1 MAPRLAACAL
11 LLASPAF
18 LACGG
23 QEPDPPPPTPQSIAV
38 LAGDNQQ
45 AQAGTLL
52 PVQVQF
58 VVRSSSG
65 PLAGIQV
72 QFSLSDQTG
81 FLSATNRTSDAE
93 GKVSVG
99 WSVGGALGLQT
110 LTAALAGGLSAEAH
124 ATVSA
129 GPPALIIPATSAN
142 QFTVVSRTVPIAP
155 TAKVADAYGNPIAG
169 VTVDFVDQ
177 TGRSTVVGATA
188 VTNAAGLAG
197 ITSWTIG
204 ASAGAYSLVATAAAA
219 GGLATSFV
227 AFGIPATMQILEGD
241 GQSANA
247 GTRVA
252 VEPAVVALDDASQPV
267 PGVRLTFSVSGGEGR
282 LLTNGSVLTA
292 DDGIGR
298 TSGWIL
304 GLAPGANTLTIST
317 PGMPDLSVT
326 ASGVAAQPAQ
336 FAATSSTTIAGLV
349 GNFVAPSPTV
359 RVLDAGG
366 QPVAGVPVSFTPGAS
381 SGVVTHAAPLTD
393 FNGEATLGAWRL
405 DPDNPAPTLTAA
417 IDGLPPVT
425 FAATAAPIPPGDF
438 EITVRFTSP
447 EPTESQKAA
456 FTNAAARWAQAIR
469 ADLVDIPFALEEGR
483 TCGTSTIAEDVDDVL
498 IFATIEEI
506 DGPGQILGSAG
517 PCYVR
522 DDDLLTVVGRMR
534 FDVSDVQSL
543 QASGRFESVI
553 LHEMGHVLGIG
564 SLWPLMNLIVD
575 RGGADPIFVGAA
587 AQVAFAAA
595 DPTRFFGGRVVPV
608 ENTGGLGTRDGHWRE
623 QVLTVELMTGFS
635 NTVNPLS
642 AVTIASLRDQGYVVN
657 DAVADDF
664 SIEAALRAV
673 TSEPLS
679 LNEAAWVS
687 PIRSIDRRGQLRRVF
702 LPLAAPYRP

>member
-1 MAPRLAACAL
+1 M
-11 LLASPAF
+11 
-18 LACGG
+18 
-23 QEPDPPPPTPQSIAV
+23 
-38 LAGDNQQ
+38 
-45 AQAGTLL
+45 
-52 PVQVQF
+52 
-58 VVRSSSG
+58 
-65 PLAGIQV
+65 
-72 QFSLSDQTG
+72 
-81 FLSATNRTSDAE
+81 
-93 GKVSVG
+93 
-99 WSVGGALGLQT
+99 
-110 LTAALAGGLSAEAH
+110 
-124 ATVSA
+124 
-129 GPPALIIPATSAN
+129 
-142 QFTVVSRTVPIAP
+142 
-155 TAKVADAYGNPIAG
+155 ADAFGNPIAG

-177 TGRSTVVGATA
+177 TGRSTVVGASA

-204 ASAGAYSLVATAAAA
+204 ASAGAYTLTATAAVG

-227 AFGIPATMQILEGD
+227 AFGIPATMQVLEGD

-252 VEPAVVALDDASQPV
+252 VEPAVLALDDASQPV

-326 ASGVAAQPAQ
+326 ATGITAAPAQ
-336 FAATSSTTIAGLV
+336 FAATSSTTIAGLL
-349 GNFVAPSPTV
+349 GNFVAPSPSV

-366 QPVAGVPVSFTPGAS
+366 LPVAGVPVSFSPGPS
-381 SGVVTHAAPLTD
+381 SGVVTHAASLTD
-393 FNGEATLGAWRL
+393 FNGEARLGAWRL
-405 DPDNPAPTLTAA
+405 DPANPAPTLTAA

-425 FAATAAPIPPGDF
+425 FAAAAAPIPPGAF
-438 EITVRFTSP
+438 EITVRFIGP

-456 FTNAAARWAQAIR
+456 FTNAANRWAQAIR
-469 ADLVDIPFALEEGR
+469 ADLVDIPFTPMDDLSFCG
-483 TCGTSTIAEDVDDVL
+483 GTSLDETVDDVL

-522 DDDLLTVVGRMR
+522 DDNLITVVGRMR
-534 FDVSDVQSL
+534 FDVSDVVSL
-543 QASGRFESVI
+543 QGSGRFESVI

-564 SLWPLMNLIVD
+564 SLWPLMDLIVD
-575 RGGADPIFVGAA
+575 RGGADPIFVGEAA
-587 AQVAFAAA
+587 RVAFAAA

-664 SIEAALRAV
+664 SIETALRAV
-673 TSEPLS
+673 ASEPLS

-687 PIRSIDRRGQLRRVF
+687 PIRSVDRRGQVRRVF